1 MLGLTSIEVVL
12 GFQLFFFDF
21 ELFRANTLL
30 QRFTGLTLEP
40 REIGSNLAALDLDVY
55 LFHFVTSSLSSTNL
69 IALALLPN
77 SFLSFQFQSAIVMLL
92 HRHAETFLFQ
102 LLLVV
107 EGNVAILHLAACLLR
122 PAAIRA
128 VVFLVLLPNT
138 VFFLVA
144 NPVLLVVLVDQNNR
158 VFLEG
163 VASAHAVQLFVFNN
177 NANSLQSLQQ
187 QLFVFVGD
195 LHLAF
200 YDMAH
205 LITPELFR
213 VSCRVPT

>member
-1 MLGLTSIEVVL
+1 MRPTSKRRGRALSFSSPFVLFRFVLGLTSIEVVL

-30 QRFTGLTLEP
+30 QRFTGLTLKP

-138 VFFLVA
+138 VF
-144 NPVLLVVLVDQNNR
+144 
-158 VFLEG
+158 
-163 VASAHAVQLFVFNN
+163 
-177 NANSLQSLQQ
+177 SL
-187 QLFVFVGD
+187 
-195 LHLAF
+195 
-200 YDMAH
+200 
-205 LITPELFR
+205 
-213 VSCRVPT
+213 

>member
-1 MLGLTSIEVVL
+1 LTSIEVVL

-30 QRFTGLTLEP
+30 QRFTGLTLKP

-107 EGNVAILHLAACLLR
+107 EGNV
-122 PAAIRA
+122 
-128 VVFLVLLPNT
+128 
-138 VFFLVA
+138 
-144 NPVLLVVLVDQNNR
+144 
-158 VFLEG
+158 
-163 VASAHAVQLFVFNN
+163 
-177 NANSLQSLQQ
+177 
-187 QLFVFVGD
+187 
-195 LHLAF
+195 
-200 YDMAH
+200 
-205 LITPELFR
+205 
-213 VSCRVPT
+213 